1 MSFRAERKRLRDT
14 LQPGEE
20 ILASDP
26 LCTIDERP
34 ELTVLAHPV
43 LVVTDRSVYLILSGK
58 EQEITAV
65 ELDALVD
72 VQRTDDPV
80 PGSTLRL
87 TGPDGQVLT
96 LTYEPRSR
104 RQDTADRI
112 TERFFGRV
120 VRDTSD
126 GTALSDPW
134 RCLRGNQRA

>member
-20 ILASDP
+20 ILARDP

-34 ELTVLAHPV
+34 QLTVLAHPV
-43 LVVTDRSVYLILSGK
+43 LVVTNRSIYLILSGK
-58 EQEITAV
+58 EQEITGID
-65 ELDALVD
+65 LDHLVD

-87 TGPDGQVLT
+87 TGGDGRVLT

-104 RQDTADRI
+104 QQDTADLI
-112 TERFFGRV
+112 TERFFGHV
-120 VRDTSD
+120 VKDTSD
-126 GTALSDPW
+126 GTALSDP
-134 RCLRGNQRA
+134 

>member
-1 MSFRAERKRLRDT
+1 VSFRSERRRLRDT

-20 ILASDP
+20 ILASDA

-43 LVVTDRSVYLILSGK
+43 LVVTDRSIYLTLSGK
-58 EQEITAV
+58 EQAITAIDF
-65 ELDALVD
+65 DALVD

-87 TGPDGQVLT
+87 TGHDGQVLT

-104 RQDTADRI
+104 RQDTADLI

-120 VRDTSD
+120 VRDTAEE
-126 GTALSDPW
+126 TPLSDP
-134 RCLRGNQRA
+134 

>member
-14 LQPGEE
+14 LHPGEE

-43 LVVTDRSVYLILSGK
+43 LVVTDRSIYLILSGK
-58 EQEITAV
+58 EQEVTAI
-65 ELDALVD
+65 DFDQLVG

-80 PGSTLRL
+80 PGSTLQL
-87 TGPDGQVLT
+87 TGSDGRVLT
-96 LTYEPRSR
+96 LTYEPRRR

-120 VRDTSD
+120 VKDTSD
-126 GTALSDPW
+126 GTAPSDS
-134 RCLRGNQRA
+134 